1 MVDRGLEVAVRRFG
15 VAVLVRLTRVDPL
28 TRQTVVIQEIAVAGL
43 ELPRRR
49 VVVHR
54 RGQAVAAVLPRHATE
69 FPQRLLQTVRQRF
82 ERLRRTHRH
91 RFPVRV
97 GQHEVVHQVIERL
110 PRDRDAQIVHAGE
123 VRRREVPGLMHLAE
137 HDRAVRP
144 GQRPPLPHP
153 PLEGAAMR
161 IEELARVVLAEPV
174 EECLGQEPRLGTEL
188 PFDLGPDRRER
199 INPGAVGAR
208 QLLLAPDARERR
220 VVSVMSGR
228 LLGHPCPP

>member
-1 MVDRGLEVAVRRFG
+1 MHLAKDR
-15 VAVLVRLTRVDPL
+15 
-28 TRQTVVIQEIAVAGL
+28 
-43 ELPRRR
+43 ELPRT
-49 VVVHR
+49 
-54 RGQAVAAVLPRHATE
+54 L
-69 FPQRLLQTVRQRF
+69 
-82 ERLRRTHRH
+82 
-91 RFPVRV
+91 
-97 GQHEVVHQVIERL
+97 
-110 PRDRDAQIVHAGE
+110 AGT
-123 VRRREVPGLMHLAE
+123 
-137 HDRAVRP
+137 
-144 GQRPPLPHP
+144 PLPHP
-153 PLEGAAMR
+153 AFKRAAVR